1 MNPDQPHPIER
12 EGDMAISNN
21 YFVAHVVVPS
31 ALVFVLII
39 GVVGIL
45 LGLGLIA
52 RNQSVLRLLDRLN
65 QWTSIRRALKPLEV
79 PRDIE
84 QGVRK
89 HPRALGVAVLVGAAF
104 SLYFLLLRVSA
115 PDMIAM
121 LATGTS
127 KAALLLWFANL
138 LRWALIAANLIALA
152 IGVVLTFAP
161 QAMGPLAA
169 SANRWISSR
178 QLAMKA
184 DEMDITIDLVVR
196 AHPRLAGALIA
207 VGALV
212 PAIGATMMLFGGR

>member
-1 MNPDQPHPIER
+1 MP
-12 EGDMAISNN
+12 ISNN

-45 LGLGLIA
+45 LGIGLIA
-52 RNQSVLRLLDRLN
+52 RNESVLRLLDRLN

-79 PRDIE
+79 PRDVE
-84 QGVRK
+84 LGARR
-89 HPRALGVAVLVGAAF
+89 HPRGLGIAVLVGAAF

-115 PDMIAM
+115 PDMVAM
-121 LATGTS
+121 LTTGTS
-127 KAALLLWFANL
+127 KATPLLWFANL

-152 IGVVLTFAP
+152 IGAVLTFAP
-161 QAMGPLAA
+161 QMMGPLAA
-169 SANRWISSR
+169 AANRWVSSR

-184 DEMDITIDLVVR
+184 DEMDITLDLVVR
-196 AHPRLAGALIA
+196 AHPRLAGTLIA

-212 PAIGATMMLFGGR
+212 PAVGATMMLFGGR